1 MTQIEFT
8 LNNNTIKIL
17 GSQNEIMED
26 ICKRFATKA
35 NANINNLIFLYSGSA
50 INLRMALFQIMNY
63 QDKQRNVVSIL
74 VDEIN
79 NTSNS
84 NMNSSMI
91 KSNFP
96 ICPKCSENIIFDIN
110 NYNIILSECKNGH
123 SINLLINEYE
133 KSQNID
139 LRKILCNKCKKS
151 KFDIYNYEMYIC
163 NQCKI
168 ILCPLCKQQHEKSH
182 SIISY
187 DEKNYR
193 CSKHNELYISYCND
207 CLINLCFKCLKEH
220 LQHNILSMSSI
231 LPEKNDLY
239 TILKKLR
246 KSMDIFNKDINQ
258 IIEKMNKVKQNF
270 EKLYKIY
277 YDMVDKY
284 DDGKRNY
291 EIIMSLNNINNNNI
305 MNDLENINQT
315 NNINNLDFQINE
327 K

>member
-1 MTQIEFT
+1 
-8 LNNNTIKIL
+8 
-17 GSQNEIMED
+17 
-26 ICKRFATKA
+26 
-35 NANINNLIFLYSGSA
+35 
-50 INLRMALFQIMNY
+50 
-63 QDKQRNVVSIL
+63 
-74 VDEIN
+74 
-79 NTSNS
+79 
-84 NMNSSMI
+84 
-91 KSNFP
+91 
-96 ICPKCSENIIFDIN
+96 
-110 NYNIILSECKNGH
+110 
-123 SINLLINEYE
+123 
-133 KSQNID
+133 
-139 LRKILCNKCKKS
+139 
-151 KFDIYNYEMYIC
+151 MYIC

-193 CSKHNELYISYCND
+193 CSKHNELFISYCND
-207 CLINLCFKCLKEH
+207 CLINLCFKCQKEH

-239 TILKKLR
+239 AILKKLR

-258 IIEKMNKVKQNF
+258 IIERMNKVKQNF

-305 MNDLENINQT
+305 LQDLETINQT
-315 NNINNLDFQINE
+315 NNINCKVEKILDKYQQMNCYSKNIIP
-327 K
+327 